1 MHSLLFGSRWLL
13 VLLGFLTTQA
23 QAAAINTS
31 SGWNMPTGVTGI
43 SQDIYSLHMIIFWIC
58 VAIALVVFGVMF
70 WSLFVYRKSKGAKSA
85 HFHENTTV
93 EVIWTA
99 IPLLILV
106 AMAVPAT
113 GTLKQ
118 IYDSTEAD
126 MDILVTGYQWRWH
139 YEYMEEDIS
148 FFSNLGTPR
157 SQVLGE
163 EDKGDFYLLE
173 VDNPLVVPVGKK
185 IRFLFTSN
193 DVIHAWWVPDLAI
206 KKDTVPGFINES
218 WVVID
223 EPGTYRGQCAELCG
237 QNHAFMPIEVKAV
250 SQETYAAW
258 LEEQEEMAAAD
269 AQGDQREWALDE
281 LMERGEGVYT
291 TYCAACHQEDGSGMP
306 PAFPA
311 LRDNPLVTG
320 EEGYSKHIETVLY
333 GRSGT
338 SMPAYSDTLS
348 VADIAAVIT
357 YERNAWGNDSGD
369 LVQPTEISELLSDD

>member
-1 MHSLLFGSRWLL
+1 
-13 VLLGFLTTQA
+13 VLLGFLVTQV

-148 FFSNLGTPR
+148 FFSNLGTPQ

-173 VDNPLVVPVGKK
+173 VDKPLVVPVGKK

-206 KKDTVPGFINES
+206 KKDTIPGFINES

-258 LEEQEEMAAAD
+258 LEEQREMAAAE
-269 AQGDQREWALDE
+269 AQGSQREWALDE
-281 LMERGEGVYT
+281 LLERGEGVYT

-311 LRDNPLVTG
+311 LRGNPLVTG

-369 LVQPTEISELLSDD
+369 RVQPTEISELLSDD